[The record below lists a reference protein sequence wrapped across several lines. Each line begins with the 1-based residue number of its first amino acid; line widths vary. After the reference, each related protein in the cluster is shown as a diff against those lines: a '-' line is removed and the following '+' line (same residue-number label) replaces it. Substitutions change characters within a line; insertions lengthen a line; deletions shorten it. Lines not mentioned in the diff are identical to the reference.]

1 MKSRDN
7 RQAPTGS
14 TGEAVSA
21 GIDMALTVSRD
32 GAVFSVLRAPESAN
46 ADELAGKDMSA
57 LWPESIVNRVLQLI
71 RGTLRSRD
79 FHFESLTAE
88 GRELEF
94 TLVAQGRDRVLML
107 VRDVSERAL
116 VLNNI
121 QRLAYI
127 DDATKLPNRK
137 FLRKELDT
145 ILENVRL
152 TEGRVALLYFDVDS
166 IASRSMFYNPQRQEV
181 VVREVAERL
190 RNELRGVNDS
200 LPIDYE
206 RYTAAARIDFS
217 QFAVVLPGVDT
228 GAAAEAVAR
237 RLIEALGQPIA
248 YNDRSIRVSISAGIA
263 ITPQDGTDS
272 DSLMEKAAAAMDVA
286 RGSQSEDCKFYSGTA
301 KLPALQRKDME
312 LELQSALDRQEFA
325 LNYLPILCAGSGRVK
340 SIEALLRWPRNLF
353 EARSITQI
361 VSLAEHTGLIQPIG
375 EWVMRRACEEIQAL
389 HAVGHDSLKLAVNL
403 SMQEFA
409 RPDLVEYIAA
419 MLDEHQ
425 LAPSA
430 LQLEITEHLVFRD
443 AMCEY
448 PVSKSLRELGVGI
461 TVDDYGTGA
470 CSLAHLAH
478 SPATALKIDN
488 SIVMNSGDNPMDRSA
503 CLAACAMARELGV
516 TVIAEGVET
525 EEQAELLRE
534 AGCSQ
539 LQGFLFGQPL
549 RGDELGLLL
558 AGNSKK
564 KAGAQ

>member
-1 MKSRDN
+1 MNPQDN
-7 RQAPTGS
+7 QQAPAGVS
-14 TGEAVSA
+14 GEAVPA
-21 GIDMALTVSRD
+21 GIGIALTVSRD
-32 GAVFSVLRAPESAN
+32 GAIYSVLRAPDSMSADDLVDKN
-46 ADELAGKDMSA
+46 LSA
-57 LWPESIVNRVLQLI
+57 LWPEPVVERVLQLV
-71 RGTLRSRD
+71 RGTIRSRE
-79 FHFESLTAE
+79 FHFEPLTCD

-121 QRLAYI
+121 QRLAYV
-127 DDATKLPNRK
+127 DDATRLPNRK

-166 IASRSMFYNPQRQEV
+166 IASRSMFYNPQRQES

-217 QFAVVLPGVDT
+217 QFAVVLPGVET

-237 RLIEALGQPIA
+237 RLIDALSQPIP
-248 YNDRSIRVSISAGIA
+248 YNDRDIRISVSVGIA
-263 ITPQDGTDS
+263 ITPQDGTDT

-325 LNYLPILCAGSGRVK
+325 LNYLPIFCAGSGRVI

-375 EWVMRRACEEIQAL
+375 EWVMRRACEELQAL
-389 HAVGHDSLKLAVNL
+389 HAVGHDKLKLAVNL

-419 MLDEHQ
+419 MLDEHK
-425 LAPSA
+425 LEPSA

-461 TVDDYGTGA
+461 TVDDYGTGT

-478 SPATALKIDN
+478 SPATSLKIDN
-488 SIVMNSGDNPMDRSA
+488 SIVINSTDNPMDRSA
-503 CLAACAMARELGV
+503 CLAACAVARELGV
-516 TVIAEGVET
+516 TLVAEGVET

-534 AGCSQ
+534 AGCAQ
-539 LQGFLFGQPL
+539 LQGFLYGQPL
-549 RGDELGLLL
+549 RGEELGLLL
-558 AGNSKK
+558 AGKNSY